1 MAVKPVHVGQ
11 RIKRREDPRLIRGLA
26 TYTDDLKLHGMLHVA
41 FVRSQY
47 AAGRITRIDAR
58 PALAMPG
65 VVGVFTY
72 EELRGKVGPA
82 PCTAILPGMN
92 HVPYPLL
99 ADGRVL
105 YVGQPV
111 AVVVA
116 KDRYLA
122 RDAALAVEVEIEDRP
137 AVVEIE
143 AALAPGAPKVYEE
156 LPSNVCWHLP
166 PEPNTRLDELFAKA
180 DGIVKLRLVNQRV
193 APIPMEGRA
202 IVAHWEE
209 GPQKLTLWTST
220 QTPHG
225 AKQQVA
231 ICLGIAEL
239 RIRVIAP
246 EVGGGFGCKI
256 PTYAEEC
263 LLPWLSRRLRKPV
276 KWAETRTENL
286 LATTHGRGH
295 VEYVEAAYR
304 SDGRVLALRAKTIA
318 DVGAFAS
325 MLGAAIPTF
334 TQLLACGPYGIQ
346 AVSWEI
352 VDVYTNTMATEA
364 YRGAGRPEAAYIVER
379 VMDEVARNL
388 GLDRVEIRRRNL
400 LAKDV
405 FPYTTPTGAVYDS
418 GNYEAALAKAL
429 ERFDWTKALAERD
442 RRRAR
447 GELVGVGVATFT
459 EICGLGPSTGA
470 SVLDRR
476 GTWESA
482 ELRVEPS
489 GAVTVM
495 TGASPHGQG
504 QETAFAQLVADAFG
518 IPLDDVTVV
527 HGDTDVVTHGVG
539 TFGSRG
545 LVVGGT
551 AVHMAIGKIVAKAK
565 KIAAHKLKTDP
576 ERIDFSGGFFT
587 QPGAEWRLSWADVAM
602 AAHLW
607 NDPVPGEEPGLEAVA
622 RFEPTGTTF
631 PFGVH
636 LCQVSVDRDTGELV
650 LERFLSVDDVGTVVN
665 PLLADGQRIGG
676 IVQGLGQ
683 AWCEEVRYD
692 EGGQLMTA
700 TLMDYALPRASMFPR
715 FELDMTCTPSP
726 LNPLGAK
733 GIGEL
738 GTIGATPCLVS
749 AVLDALAPL
758 GVTHLDMPLKSE
770 RLWWAI
776 RGVKAGGAQRAEGER
791 SHPGTGAS
799 R

>member
-1 MAVKPVHVGQ
+1 MAVKPVHIGE

-26 TYTDDLKLHGMLHVA
+26 TYTDDLKLHGMLHAA
-41 FVRSQY
+41 FVRSDHP
-47 AAGRITRIDAR
+47 AGRITKIDAR
-58 PALAMPG
+58 KALARPG
-65 VVGVFTY
+65 VAGVFGFD
-72 EELRGKVGPA
+72 ELRGKVGPA
-82 PCTAILPGMN
+82 PFVAFLPGLN

-105 YVGQPV
+105 YVGQPI

-122 RDAALAVEVEIEDRP
+122 RDAALDVEVTIEPRP
-137 AVVEIE
+137 ALVDLE
-143 AALAPGAPKVYEE
+143 AALAPGAPKVYDE
-156 LPSNVCWHLP
+156 LASNVCWHAP
-166 PEPNTRLDELFAKA
+166 PEPNPKLEQLFREA
-180 DGIVKLRLVNQRV
+180 DGSVSLRLVNQRV
-193 APIPMEGRA
+193 APVSMEPRA

-209 GPQKLTLWTST
+209 GPQKLTLWSST

-225 AKQQVA
+225 AKQQVSM
-231 ICLGIAEL
+231 CLGIPEL

-263 LLPWLSRRLRKPV
+263 LLPWLSRRLRRPV

-304 SDGRVLALRAKTIA
+304 SDGKVTALRAKTIA

-325 MLGAAIPTF
+325 MLGPAIPTF
-334 TQLLACGPYGIQ
+334 TQLLACGPYAIE

-364 YRGAGRPEAAYIVER
+364 YRGAGRPEAAYVVER
-379 VMDEVARNL
+379 VMDEVARKL
-388 GLDRVEIRRRNL
+388 GRDRIEVRRRNL

-418 GNYEAALAKAL
+418 GNYEAAVEKAL
-429 ERFDWTKALAERD
+429 ARFDWARAEAERE
-442 RRRAR
+442 RRSQA
-447 GELVGVGVATFT
+447 GELVGLGVATFT

-470 SVLDRR
+470 LPLQRH

-489 GAVTVM
+489 GSVTVM
-495 TGASPHGQG
+495 TGVSPHGQG

-518 IPLDDVTVV
+518 IPIDSVTVL

-545 LVVGGT
+545 LVVGGS

-565 KIAAHKLKTDP
+565 RIAAHKFGTDP
-576 ERIDFSGGFFT
+576 ERIDFTDGFFT
-587 QPGAEWRLSWADVAM
+587 QRGAEWRLSWAELAL

-607 NDPVPGEEPGLEAVA
+607 NEPVPGEEPGLDAVA
-622 RFEPTGTTF
+622 RFEPPGTTF

-636 LCQVSVDRDTGELV
+636 LCQVAVDRDTGEIR
-650 LERFLSVDDVGTVVN
+650 LERFLSVDDVGNVIN
-665 PLLADGQRIGG
+665 PLLADGQRLGG

-683 AWCEEVRYD
+683 AWCEEVRY
-692 EGGQLMTA
+692 EPGGQLLTA
-700 TLMDYALPRASMFPR
+700 TLMDYAMPRAAMFPHI
-715 FELDMTCTPSP
+715 ELDATCTPSP

-738 GTIGATPCLVS
+738 GTIGATPCFVS

-758 GVTHLDMPLKSE
+758 GVTHLDMPLRSE
-770 RLWWAI
+770 RVWRAI
-776 RGVKAGGAQRAEGER
+776 RDAEAAR
-791 SHPGTGAS
+791 
-799 R
+799 

>member
-1 MAVKPVHVGQ
+1 VAVKPVHVGQ
-11 RIKRREDPRLIRGLA
+11 PIKRREDPRLIRGLA
-26 TYTDDLKLHGMLHVA
+26 TYTDDLKLHGMLHAA
-41 FVRSQY
+41 FVRSPV
-47 AAGRITRIDAR
+47 AAGRLRSVDAR
-58 PALAMPG
+58 AALAMPG
-65 VVGVFTY
+65 VVGVFTFD
-72 EELRGKVGPA
+72 ELRGKVGPA
-82 PCTAILPGMN
+82 PMTALLPGMH

-116 KDRYLA
+116 KDRYRA

-137 AVVEIE
+137 AVVDLE
-143 AALAPGAPKVYEE
+143 AALAPGAPKVYDE
-156 LPSNVCWHLP
+156 LPSNVCWHAA
-166 PEPNTRLDELFAKA
+166 PEPNPKLEQLFAGA
-180 DGIVKLRLVNQRV
+180 DGRVTLRLVNHRV
-193 APIPMEGRA
+193 APVSMEPRA

-209 GPQKLTLWTST
+209 GPQKLTLWSST

-231 ICLGIAEL
+231 MCLGLPEL

-295 VEYVEAAYR
+295 VETVEAAYR
-304 SDGRVLALRAKTIA
+304 EDGKVLALRGKTVA
-318 DVGAFAS
+318 DMGAFAS
-325 MLGAAIPTF
+325 MLGPAIPTF
-334 TQLLACGPYGIQ
+334 THLLACGPYGIE

-379 VMDEVARNL
+379 VMDEVARKL
-388 GLDRVEIRRRNL
+388 GMDRVEIRRRNL
-400 LAKDV
+400 LPKDV

-418 GNYEAALAKAL
+418 GNYEAALAKA
-429 ERFDWTKALAERD
+429 ESGFDWAKAQAERD
-442 RRRAR
+442 RRRAA
-447 GELVGVGVATFT
+447 GELVGLGVATFT

-470 SVLDRR
+470 TALDRR

-482 ELRVEPS
+482 ELRVEPT

-495 TGASPHGQG
+495 TGVSPHGQG

-518 IPLDDVTVV
+518 IGLDDVTVV

-551 AVHMAIGKIVAKAK
+551 AVHMAVGKIVAKAK
-565 KIAAHKLKTDP
+565 KIAAHKFKADP
-576 ERIDFSGGFFT
+576 ERIDFAGGFFT
-587 QPGAEWRLSWADVAM
+587 QAGAEWRLSWAEVAM

-607 NDPVPGEEPGLEAVA
+607 NEPVPGEEPGLEAVA
-622 RFEPTGTTF
+622 RFEPPGTTF

-636 LCQVSVDRDTGELV
+636 FCQVSVDRDTGELR

-692 EGGQLMTA
+692 ESGQLMTG
-700 TLMDYALPRASMFPR
+700 TLMDYAMPRASMFPR

-770 RLWWAI
+770 RVWQAI
-776 RGVKAGGAQRAEGER
+776 RGAGGGR
-791 SHPGTGAS
+791 
-799 R
+799 

>member
-1 MAVKPVHVGQ
+1 MAVKPVHVGE

-26 TYTDDLKLHGMLHVA
+26 SYTDDLKLHGMLHAA
-41 FVRSQY
+41 FVRSDY
-47 AAGRITRIDAR
+47 AAGRIAKIDAQR
-58 PALAMPG
+58 ALARPG
-65 VVGVFTY
+65 VVGVFTFD
-72 EELRGKVGPA
+72 ELRGKVGPA
-82 PCTAILPGMN
+82 PCIAVLPGMQ

-122 RDAALAVEVEIEDRP
+122 RDAALDVEVEIDARP
-137 AVVEIE
+137 AVADLE
-143 AALAPGAPKVYEE
+143 AALAPGAPKVYDE
-156 LPSNVCWHLP
+156 LVSNVCWHQP
-166 PEPNTRLDELFAKA
+166 AEPNPELERCFREAH
-180 DGIVKLRLVNQRV
+180 GTLSLRLVNQRV
-193 APIPMEGRA
+193 APVSMEPRA
-202 IVAHWEE
+202 VVAHWEE
-209 GPQKLTLWTST
+209 GPQKLTLWSST

-231 ICLGIAEL
+231 ICLGISEI

-263 LLPWLSRRLRKPV
+263 LLPWLSRRLRRPV

-295 VEYVEAAYR
+295 IEYVEASYTR
-304 SDGRVLALRAKTIA
+304 DGKVTALKGKTLC

-334 TQLLACGPYGIQ
+334 THLLACGPYAIR

-379 VMDEVARNL
+379 VMDEVARRL
-388 GLDRVEIRRRNL
+388 GLDRVEVRRRNL

-418 GNYEAALAKAL
+418 GDYQAALGKAL
-429 ERFDWTKALAERD
+429 ERFDYAKAVAERD
-442 RRRAR
+442 RRRRA
-447 GELVGVGVATFT
+447 GELVGIGVATFT

-470 SVLDRR
+470 FPASRA

-482 ELRVEPS
+482 ELRVEPT

-518 IPLDDVTVV
+518 IEIDDVTVV

-551 AVHMAIGKIVAKAK
+551 AVVMAIGKIVSKAK
-565 KIAAHKLKTDP
+565 RIAAHKFESSED
-576 ERIDFSGGFFT
+576 RIEFRDGMFT
-587 QPGAEWRLSWADVAM
+587 QAGAEWRLSWAEVAL

-607 NDPVPGEEPGLEAVA
+607 NEPVPGEEPGLEALA
-622 RFEPTGTTF
+622 RFEPPGTTF

-636 LCQVSVDRDTGELV
+636 LCQLSIDRDTGELT
-650 LERFLSVDDVGTVVN
+650 LERFLSVDDVGNVVN
-665 PLLADGQRIGG
+665 PLLADGQRLGG

-692 EGGQLMTA
+692 ESGQLLTA
-700 TLMDYALPRASMFPR
+700 TLMDYAMPRASMFPR
-715 FELDMTCTPSP
+715 IELDMTCTPSP

-749 AVLDALAPL
+749 AALDALAEL
-758 GVTHLDMPLKSE
+758 GVTHLDMPLRSE
-770 RLWWAI
+770 RLWRAI
-776 RGVKAGGAQRAEGER
+776 QAASGAAASEARSGAKPSGGQRA
-791 SHPGTGAS
+791 
-799 R
+799 

>member
-41 FVRSQY
+41 FVRSPV
-47 AAGRITRIDAR
+47 AAGRIVRIEAKR
-58 PALAMPG
+58 ALAMPG
-65 VVGVFTY
+65 VAGVFGY
-72 EELRGKVGPA
+72 DELRGKVGPA
-82 PCTAILPGMN
+82 PCTAIMPGMQ

-122 RDAALAVEVEIEDRP
+122 RDAALAVEVEVEDRP
-137 AVVEIE
+137 AVVDVE
-143 AALAPGAPKVYEE
+143 AALASSAPRVYDE
-156 LPSNVCWHLP
+156 LPSNVCWHMP
-166 PEPNTRLDELFAKA
+166 PAPDPKLDALFAGA
-180 DGIVKLRLVNQRV
+180 DGVVKLRLVNQRV
-193 APIPMEGRA
+193 APVPMEGRA
-202 IVAHWEE
+202 IVAHWED
-209 GPQKLTLWTST
+209 GPGKLTLWTST

-231 ICLGIAEL
+231 MCLGIPEHK
-239 RIRVIAP
+239 IRVIAP

-263 LLPWLSRRLRKPV
+263 LLPWLSRRLRRPV
-276 KWAETRTENL
+276 KWSETRTENL

-304 SDGRVLALRAKTIA
+304 KDGKLLAVRAKTIA
-318 DVGAFAS
+318 EVGAFAS

-334 TQLLACGPYGIQ
+334 THLLACGPYGVE

-364 YRGAGRPEAAYIVER
+364 YRGAGRPEAAYILER
-379 VMDEVARNL
+379 VMDEVARAL
-388 GLDRVEIRRRNL
+388 ALDRVEVRRRNL
-400 LAKDV
+400 LPNDV

-418 GNYEAALAKAL
+418 GNYGAALEKAL
-429 ERFDWTKALAERD
+429 ARFDWSKALAERD
-442 RRRAR
+442 RRRAA
-447 GELVGVGVATFT
+447 GELVGLGVATFT

-470 SVLDRR
+470 SPLDRR

-482 ELRVEPS
+482 ELRVEPT
-489 GAVTVM
+489 GTVTVM
-495 TGASPHGQG
+495 TGVSPHGQG

-518 IPLDDVTVV
+518 IGLDDITVV

-565 KIAAHKLKTDP
+565 KIAAHKFEADP
-576 ERIDFSGGFFT
+576 ERIDFAGGFFT
-587 QPGAEWRLSWADVAM
+587 QAGAEWRLSWSEVAM

-622 RFEPTGTTF
+622 RFEPSGTTF

-636 LCQVSVDRDTGELV
+636 FCQVSVDRDTGELV

-692 EGGQLMTA
+692 ESGQLLTG
-700 TLMDYALPRASMFPR
+700 TLMDYVMPRASMFPR

-738 GTIGATPCLVS
+738 GTIGSTPCLVS
-749 AVLDALAPL
+749 AALDALAPV
-758 GVTHLDMPLKSE
+758 GVTHLDMPLRSE
-770 RLWWAI
+770 RIWRAM
-776 RGVKAGGAQRAEGER
+776 REAGR
-791 SHPGTGAS
+791 
-799 R
+799 